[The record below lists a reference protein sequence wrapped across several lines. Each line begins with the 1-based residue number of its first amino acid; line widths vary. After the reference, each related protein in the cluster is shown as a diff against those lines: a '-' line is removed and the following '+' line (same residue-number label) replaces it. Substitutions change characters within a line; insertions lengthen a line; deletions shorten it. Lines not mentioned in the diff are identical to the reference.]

1 MHQTNPI
8 KMVTMISDKT
18 SGPKTDAITTSSV
31 VFPSPPKEP
40 EAPNALVYKKME
52 AIIDKMQNET
62 TGVPVRTVKSFLSKI
77 PSVFTVP
84 TCLSKWLKHCTSL
97 ISWHLMDICSQSR
110 NMHSVSKTTTPS
122 TVSRRHII
130 GHPTAGN
137 LKILTMLSIYASAP
151 CRTKLD

>member
-1 MHQTNPI
+1 M
-8 KMVTMISDKT
+8 
-18 SGPKTDAITTSSV
+18 AF
-31 VFPSPPKEP
+31 VFNRCRCCYC
-40 EAPNALVYKKME
+40 AF
-52 AIIDKMQNET
+52 
-62 TGVPVRTVKSFLSKI
+62 SFFFFYIFTLSTFLQSNK
-77 PSVFTVP
+77 VP